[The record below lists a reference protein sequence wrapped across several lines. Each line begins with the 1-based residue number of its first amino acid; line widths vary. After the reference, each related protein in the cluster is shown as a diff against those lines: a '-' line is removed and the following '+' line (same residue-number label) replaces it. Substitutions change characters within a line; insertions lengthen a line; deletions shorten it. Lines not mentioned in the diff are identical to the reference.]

1 MRYVLILVLGI
12 LLGAGAAIYFLGI
25 GPARATPGVAVKP
38 PDSGQNPPAT
48 VVIGLEQS
56 FIDAVLATTFS
67 GLGTPTF
74 HLGQAAG
81 PNQFANQFAD
91 RDQITP
97 AALQSGGCNNSIT
110 LLPEGSGVKT
120 GVQFHNGNVSAPLA
134 FSGNYSFGGQC
145 MQFKGWAQTN
155 IRLYFDEP
163 KQTVY
168 GSVTVEGVN
177 LEGVNP
183 IANTLVTVFVQ
194 TAINERV
201 NPLVLV
207 SEPQLSLMIP
217 VKASN
222 GAVKA
227 HAKDVRAEI
236 LDGSLKL
243 HLTYEFSG
251 VRGGGAGGT

>member
-1 MRYVLILVLGI
+1 MRYVVMLVLGV
-12 LLGAGAAIYFLGI
+12 LLGAGAAIYFVGI
-25 GPARATPGVAVKP
+25 GPARSAPGVAVRA
-38 PDSGQNPPAT
+38 PDGQNPPAT

-74 HLGQAAG
+74 QLSQTASGSEITTAAF
-81 PNQFANQFAD
+81 Q
-91 RDQITP
+91 
-97 AALQSGGCNNSIT
+97 GGCTNSIT

-120 GVQFHNGNVSAPLA
+120 GVQFRNGNVTAPLA
-134 FSGNYSFGGQC
+134 FNGSYSLGGQC
-145 MQFKGWAQTN
+145 IQFKGWAQTN
-155 IRLYFDEP
+155 IKLYFDES

-168 GSVTVEGVN
+168 GNVAVEGVN

-183 IANTLVTVFVQ
+183 IANTFVTVFVQ
-194 TAINERV
+194 SAINQRV

-207 SEPQLSLMIP
+207 SEKQLSLAIP

-222 GAVKA
+222 GSVKA
-227 HAKDVRAEI
+227 RAKDVRAEI
-236 LDGSLKL
+236 LEGALKL

-251 VRGGGAGGT
+251 VRGEGT

>member
-1 MRYVLILVLGI
+1 MRYVVILVLGA

-25 GPARATPGVAVKP
+25 GPARSAPGVAVRP
-38 PDSGQNPPAT
+38 PDGQAPPAT
-48 VVIGLEQS
+48 VVIGLDQN
-56 FIDAVLATTFS
+56 FVDAVLATTFS

-74 HLGQAAG
+74 QLSQSAENEGFTTAAF
-81 PNQFANQFAD
+81 Q
-91 RDQITP
+91 
-97 AALQSGGCNNSIT
+97 GGCTNSIT

-120 GVQFHNGNVSAPLA
+120 GVQFKSGIVSAPLA
-134 FSGNYSFGGQC
+134 FTGSYNFTGQC
-145 MQFKGWAQTN
+145 LQFKGWAQTN
-155 IRLYFDEP
+155 VKLYFEEP

-168 GSVTVEGVN
+168 GNVEVEGVN

-183 IANTLVTVFVQ
+183 IANTFVTVFVQ
-194 TAINERV
+194 TAINQRV
-201 NPLVLV
+201 NPLMLV

-222 GAVKA
+222 GTVKA
-227 HAKDVRAEI
+227 RAKDVRAEI

-251 VRGGGAGGT
+251 VREGTAG

>member
-1 MRYVLILVLGI
+1 MRYVVILVLGI
-12 LLGAGAAIYFLGI
+12 LLGAVAAMYFLGI
-25 GPARATPGVAVKP
+25 GPARKAPGVAVRAP
-38 PDSGQNPPAT
+38 ENGQNPPAT

-74 HLGQAAG
+74 NLGQAAG
-81 PNQFANQFAD
+81 LD
-91 RDQITP
+91 RGIDRITP
-97 AALQSGGCNNSIT
+97 AAFQGGCANSIT

-120 GVQFHNGNVSAPLA
+120 GVQFHNGSVSAPLA
-134 FSGNYSFGGQC
+134 FTGSYSFTGQC
-145 MQFKGWAQTN
+145 IQFKGWAQTN
-155 IRLYFDEP
+155 IKLYFEES

-168 GSVTVEGVN
+168 GNVEVEGVN

-183 IANTLVTVFVQ
+183 IANTFVTVFVQ
-194 TAINERV
+194 SAINQRV

-207 SEPQLSLMIP
+207 SEQQLSLMIP

-227 HAKDVRAEI
+227 RAKDVRAEI

-251 VRGGGAGGT
+251 VRGGTAG

>member
-1 MRYVLILVLGI
+1 MRYVVILVLGA
-12 LLGAGAAIYFLGI
+12 LLGAGAAIFFLGI
-25 GPARATPGVAVKP
+25 GPARSAPGVAVRP
-38 PDSGQNPPAT
+38 PDGQAPPAT
-48 VVIGLEQS
+48 VVIGLDQN

-74 HLGQAAG
+74 QLSQSAGTEGFTTAAS
-81 PNQFANQFAD
+81 Q
-91 RDQITP
+91 
-97 AALQSGGCNNSIT
+97 GGCTNSIT

-120 GVQFHNGNVSAPLA
+120 GVQFKNGIVSAPLA
-134 FSGNYSFGGQC
+134 FTGSYNFTGQC
-145 MQFKGWAQTN
+145 LQFKGWAQTN
-155 IRLYFDEP
+155 IKLYFEEP

-168 GSVTVEGVN
+168 GNFEVEGVN

-183 IANTLVTVFVQ
+183 IANTFVTVFVQ
-194 TAINERV
+194 TAINQRV

-207 SEPQLSLMIP
+207 SEQQLSLLIP

-222 GAVKA
+222 GTVKA
-227 HAKDVRAEI
+227 RAKDVRAEI

-251 VRGGGAGGT
+251 VREGTAG